1 MTDPRFSFISLVLLM
16 LLILD
21 FLITLNMQKQ
31 ILLVTIDHI
40 QNFQTESSENSV
52 QNEIGHEINKDPIR
66 MGRKSYA
73 LSFLFA

>member
-1 MTDPRFSFISLVLLM
+1 
-16 LLILD
+16 
-21 FLITLNMQKQ
+21 MQKQ